1 MIADLNP
8 YAEYKDSGSCWLA
21 NVPLQWKL
29 QNLRVPIRS
38 RNERNRPDLP
48 LLSVAREKGLFVR
61 SLTDADENHNV
72 IPEDLSNYKVVR
84 AGNFVVNKMKS
95 WQGSMG
101 IAPVDGIVSPAYFVY
116 DFAMYSG
123 DLRGSSSREGRSS
136 SRRCRSSRSFWTRSR
151 PRGADLCDRY
161 RRAAFEPGGKD
172 LGGDESG
179 VGGRGRSGWSRSRGH
194 GQRRAREADGGAED
208 ADQRQL
214 LTEPT

>member
-72 IPEDLSNYKVVR
+72 ITEDLSNYKVVR

-151 PRGADLCDRY
+151 PRGGRTFAIVID
-161 RRAAFEPGGKD
+161 EVHSSQGGKTSAAMSQA
-172 LGGDESG
+172 LGAAVEVDGPDPEDT
-179 VGGRGRSGWSRSRGH
+179 VNAALEKRMA
-194 GQRRAREADGGAED
+194 ARKM
-208 ADQRQL
+208 
-214 LTEPT
+214 LTNASY